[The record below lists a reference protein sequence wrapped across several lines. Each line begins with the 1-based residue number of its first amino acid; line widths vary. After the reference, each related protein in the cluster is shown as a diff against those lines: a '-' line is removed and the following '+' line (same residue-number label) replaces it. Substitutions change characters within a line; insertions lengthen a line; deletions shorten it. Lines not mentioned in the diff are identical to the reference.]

1 MIRDQAAYERLRV
14 EDQHRALQELDDDE
28 AVAMAEALLTS
39 SVLAH
44 FDRGHNPRP
53 LNLVRTLGITPGRLA
68 GIVKSKDWRTT
79 P

>member
-1 MIRDQAAYERLRV
+1 
-14 EDQHRALQELDDDE
+14 
-28 AVAMAEALLTS
+28 MAEALLTS